1 MYKGLYLLFGKEK
14 KADSFLSAFAISSSE
29 DGS

>member
-1 MYKGLYLLFGKEK
+1 MYKGLYQLLGKEK
-14 KADSFLSAFAISSSE
+14 RLTVFLSAFAISSSE